1 MFGGLRS
8 RVRFTL
14 EALAAEDELS
24 LAFIVGQHVEKISAL
39 RAHRPYRGALLRL
52 AVFFFHLFSNV
63 RLVRSS
69 KVVADYLFYS
79 DTQNQY
85 SSLKGTYCALPS
97 ERTLSLLS
105 PALHKVLR
113 ERDKAD
119 VTLRFSAG
127 DVAVALIVFLIRFP
141 GLYRRLRHGHEAA
154 LNNFLNFFC
163 MPYVYIPA
171 FRRLLEGGR
180 CFCVL
185 QSNDHNV
192 TNRSLRLVAERLGLK
207 NAYMQHASVST
218 LFPALQYDYAFL
230 DGGASLETYEQCA
243 AEQKSGSTS
252 AAIYLTGQKKRL
264 DVSDE
269 TKSYIAVAVNALDE
283 SGQVIQFLERL
294 KPLAAPVS
302 IRTHPAQSA
311 EFVSALKRYA
321 TDNAWVSMHAA
332 KERSLADFFAGAHFL
347 VAANS
352 SIHLEAV
359 ICGLVSFYREFSKVV
374 EHVDYY
380 GYLRRGLVVPF
391 PDGEDLSL
399 SVLIQHKP
407 PVEAVRYYSATYG
420 TAWQGREGTLVAECL
435 QQLRSGAESQDLFLT
450 AERSSIGT
458 VYSPRP

>member
-14 EALAAEDELS
+14 EALATEDELS

-39 RAHRPYRGALLRL
+39 RTQRPYRGTLLRL
-52 AVFFFHLFSNV
+52 AVFFLHLFSNV
-63 RLVRSS
+63 RLMRSS
-69 KVVADYLFYS
+69 RVVADYLFYS

-127 DVAVALIVFLIRFP
+127 DVAVALIVFLVRFP
-141 GLYRRLRHGHEAA
+141 SLYRRLGHGHEAA

-171 FRRLLEGGR
+171 FLRLLEGGK
-180 CFCVL
+180 CFCVV

-243 AEQKSGSTS
+243 AEQKAGCTS
-252 AAIYLTGQKKRL
+252 AAVYLTGQKKLL

-283 SGQVIQFLERL
+283 SAQVIQFLERL
-294 KPLAAPVS
+294 KSLGVPVS

-311 EFVSALKRYA
+311 EFIDGLKRY
-321 TDNAWVSMHAA
+321 TVGNSWVSMHAA
-332 KERSLADFFAGAHFL
+332 KERSLADFFAGAYFL

-359 ICGLVSFYREFSKVV
+359 ISGLISYYREFSSVV

-391 PDGEDLSL
+391 PDKENLSL
-399 SVLIQHKP
+399 SVLMERRS
-407 PVEAVRYYSATYG
+407 PVEAVRHYSATYG
-420 TAWQGREGTLVAECL
+420 TTWQGREGILVAECL
-435 QQLRSGAESQDLFLT
+435 QRLQSGADACDLFLV
-450 AERSSIGT
+450 AARSSIGT